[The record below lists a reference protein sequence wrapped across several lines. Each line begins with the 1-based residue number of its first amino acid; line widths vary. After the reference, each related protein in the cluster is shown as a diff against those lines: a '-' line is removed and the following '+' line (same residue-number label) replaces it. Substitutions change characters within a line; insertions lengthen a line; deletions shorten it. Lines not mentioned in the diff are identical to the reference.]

1 MGETFYTILGVEQD
15 ADSGAIRRAY
25 RRQVKE
31 CHPDVNDDPDAS
43 DRFKR
48 LTAAR
53 DVLLD
58 ADERSAYDRLGHDA
72 YIRQYVESS
81 VWSPASG
88 DTTGSTSPES
98 PTRAAWG
105 RSASRAESAGKT
117 GWNSPGESTTQSGSS
132 AHGSRSRS
140 TVDGNTAAGTDRTRN
155 RRRTQRPRWSR
166 GHRAERTGRRRPYRR
181 ADSSADVSSPL
192 KSALGTVRRLGPWL
206 VIHLTLVVS
215 ALATT
220 WFMLNRPGTDPA
232 LAAATG
238 VFSLLL
244 VGVVLLLSLV
254 HLITELS

>member
-15 ADSGAIRRAY
+15 ADSGAIRQAF

-31 CHPDVNDDPDAS
+31 CHPDVNDDPDAGE
-43 DRFKR
+43 RFKR
-48 LTAAR
+48 LTTAR

-58 ADERSAYDRLGHDA
+58 TDERSAYDRLGHDA
-72 YIRQYVESS
+72 YIRQYVETS
-81 VWSPASG
+81 VWEPASDG
-88 DTTGSTSPES
+88 DTTTKGHDSHAGET
-98 PTRAAWG
+98 WG
-105 RSASRAESAGKT
+105 ASRSDSAAG
-117 GWNSPGESTTQSGSS
+117 GWNSTGESTTHSTRGR
-132 AHGSRSRS
+132 RSRG
-140 TVDGNTAAGTDRTRN
+140 TADGGTAADRTRRD

-166 GHRAERTGRRRPYRR
+166 GHRAERTGRRRPYAR
-181 ADSSADVSSPL
+181 ADTSTAGSSPL
-192 KSALGTVRRLGPWL
+192 KTAFGIVRRLGPWL
-206 VIHLTLVVS
+206 GIYLTLVVS

-254 HLITELS
+254 HLLTELS